1 MSTYLRDFPSYSS
14 HFVPFPLSLGQEKDS
29 KNTVKSLSQAM
40 YIGVLLI
47 RKVCTE
53 CMEMDIFSESCC
65 ASDHIS
71 HLNKVLVPIARGTK
85 HLNVATIIMCPS

>member
-1 MSTYLRDFPSYSS
+1 MSAHLFKGIFLSYSS
-14 HFVPFPLSLGQEKDS
+14 HFVTYPWSLGEEKDQ
-29 KNTVKSLSQAM
+29 KNTVKSFSQAM

-53 CMEMDIFSESCC
+53 CMEMDIFPESIH

-71 HLNKVLVPIARGTK
+71 HLIRY
-85 HLNVATIIMCPS
+85 